1 MENRKA
7 NNDSQRNCREGMRH
21 SSSFLRGNG
30 QRPDL
35 GTQHASQGAPMVGE
49 TQSMAQK
56 SGFVIRESAHA
67 KSGKQSESSIEQ
79 ADDCTREI
87 CGHGVAGNG
96 ELRDDP
102 SPTRHNMGKDTVEEL
117 LQLAREKA
125 VEEEVRNDQVV
136 ASRGVSFQG
145 VGVVQA
151 NSLGDLLAAPA
162 NAAVE
167 NAQHG
172 MAG

>member
-1 MENRKA
+1 M
-7 NNDSQRNCREGMRH
+7 
-21 SSSFLRGNG
+21 
-30 QRPDL
+30 
-35 GTQHASQGAPMVGE
+35 GE
-49 TQSMAQK
+49 HQPMAQE
-56 SGFVIRESAHA
+56 SGFVIRQGAHA

-79 ADDCTREI
+79 ADDPAREI

-102 SPTRHNMGKDTVEEL
+102 LRARQSMRKDTIEEL

-136 ASRGVSFQG
+136 ASLWAPFQG
-145 VGVVQA
+145 VGVMQA
-151 NSLGDLLAAPA
+151 NGLDELRAAPA

-172 MAG
+172 MAGVDHIRTEQRIGFQQTR